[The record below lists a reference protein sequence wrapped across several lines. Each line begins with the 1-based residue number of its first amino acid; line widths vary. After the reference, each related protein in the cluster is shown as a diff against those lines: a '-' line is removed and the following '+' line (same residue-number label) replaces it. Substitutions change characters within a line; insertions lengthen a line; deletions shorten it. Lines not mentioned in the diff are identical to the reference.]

1 MIDYLKHI
9 FRSLKTF
16 EISIFVLF
24 FHFFKREKKIDAS
37 EYIQKGDFSSKNFKS
52 WLKIESDVSIE
63 EIKVQLEWNS
73 SQWLKHN
80 FDLLGTGWCSRNIG
94 AIPVG
99 FLGYTNP
106 ETNNN
111 RPVQKSI
118 LSERA
123 SALVD
128 DNYIYLDWQ
137 RDIKSGYLWD
147 INLDSN
153 SQSNFLSFPYSVDV
167 KIPWELARLNHLPL
181 LLLSAQHDLVNQE
194 ACLKEYKNIVCD
206 FIANNPY
213 KKGVNWSNAMEVSIR
228 AVNILAAYDISMGID
243 DSNKILESNFQAIL
257 FDSLFEHTR
266 FILENSEFKKGYT
279 NNHYYA
285 NISALLF
292 IGNYFSKSKS
302 GKNLLNIA
310 AREIFVETNKQFL
323 PDGGNFE
330 SSTHYHRLSTEMLI
344 WNCIILSD
352 KNTSALIDEDF
363 ELKWNNN
370 YKVSENYEIEKD
382 QLQFKAIKA
391 LEFSHA
397 ITKGN
402 GNIAGCGDQD
412 SGRFLKFNLEGKWQ
426 SFNDLKKYDHQI
438 HLGNYQWN
446 ESEQLWVEN
455 DLSQNCI
462 QVLGKALSKLEVG
475 TIENYPFEA
484 VLSNLLIQ
492 NEIEKIPIL
501 KPKSVKFGD
510 LLYWHTSTIFYPG
523 EIENLKRNLDWYI
536 FPFFGI
542 YIARTKHFFLSINA
556 TNNHLKK
563 YWSHGKNDKLSFELR
578 ALDKDI
584 IVDPGSF
591 IYTPDEKLRNKFRS
605 TSSHSTIS
613 VKNKEQ
619 NRWPK
624 GKRSIFNLYNE
635 SRCKFLSQTDNRIS
649 ILCEYRGIK
658 HVRTFIIHN
667 DHLEI
672 VDECTHEFSTHFN
685 YLNLYSEHYGRWR
698 KAKKES

>member
-16 EISIFVLF
+16 DTSIFVLF
-24 FHFFKREKKIDAS
+24 FHFFKRERKIDAS
-37 EYIQKGDFSSKNFKS
+37 KYIQKGDFSSKNFKS
-52 WLKIESDVSIE
+52 WLKIDADISIQ
-63 EIKVQLEWNS
+63 EIRDQLKWNS

-80 FDLLGTGWCSRNIG
+80 FDQLGTGWCSRNIG
-94 AIPVG
+94 AQAVG
-99 FLGYTNP
+99 FLGHIIP
-106 ETNNN
+106 ETNVNKSI
-111 RPVQKSI
+111 QKSI

-123 SALVD
+123 FALID
-128 DNYIYLDWQ
+128 KDYIHIEWQ
-137 RDIKSGYLWD
+137 KDIKSGYLWD
-147 INLDSN
+147 VNLDSN
-153 SQSNFLSFPYSVDV
+153 SQSDFLSYPYGVDV

-181 LLLSAQHDLVNQE
+181 LILSAQHELVNRE
-194 ACLKEYKNIVCD
+194 DSLNEFKNIVCD

-213 KKGVNWSNAMEVSIR
+213 KKGINWSNAMEVAIR
-228 AVNILAAYDISMGID
+228 AVNILAAYDISKGID
-243 DSNKILESNFQAIL
+243 NSNEILDSNFQAIL
-257 FDSLFEHTR
+257 FDSLFEHAR

-302 GKNLLNIA
+302 GINLLNIA

-330 SSTHYHRLSTEMLI
+330 ASTHYHRLSTEMLL

-370 YKVSENYEIEKD
+370 YKVSDNYEIEID
-382 QLQFKAIKA
+382 ELQFKAIKA

-402 GNIAGCGDQD
+402 GKIAACGDQD
-412 SGRFLKFNLEGKWQ
+412 SGRYLKFNLEGKWQ
-426 SFNDLKKYDHQI
+426 TLNDLKKSDHQI
-438 HLGNYQWN
+438 NLGNYGWN
-446 ESEQLWVEN
+446 ETEQLWVET
-455 DLSQNCI
+455 DLSQKCI
-462 QVLGKALSKLEVG
+462 QVLGKNLSKLEIG
-475 TIENYPFEA
+475 SINKHPFEA
-484 VLSNLLIQ
+484 VLSNLLNQ

-523 EIENLKRNLDWYI
+523 EIENLKRDIEWYI

-542 YIARTKHFFLSINA
+542 YIAKSNRFFLSINA

-563 YWSHGKNDKLSFELR
+563 YWSHGKNDKLSIELR
-578 ALDKDI
+578 VLDKDI

-591 IYTPDEKLRNKFRS
+591 IYTPDDKLRNKFRS
-605 TSSHSTIS
+605 TFSHSTIS
-613 VKNKEQ
+613 VKNQEQ

-635 SRCKFLSQTDNRIS
+635 SHCKFLSQIDNRIS

-658 HVRTFIIHN
+658 HIRTFIIHN

-672 VDECTHEFSTHFN
+672 VDECTHEFNTHFN

-698 KAKKES
+698 RTEKES